1 MHFTY
6 ELFSMNGCFL
16 IKTVYKTLRFYLYFC
31 YKILGLKLLRKENKS
46 RILRVMY
53 VIMCAMTYVD
63 ARQKTFQ
70 TILIILS
77 LHNFSFLCLYDI

>member
-1 MHFTY
+1 
-6 ELFSMNGCFL
+6 
-16 IKTVYKTLRFYLYFC
+16 
-31 YKILGLKLLRKENKS
+31 
-46 RILRVMY
+46 MY